1 MWTLIW
7 TAMKGSLGPFLVLF
21 IKFMKERRADDPR
34 LLSYTLDEM
43 TRLEGLNL
51 SGDEKYKAVFSSLL
65 SYAGRLGL
73 DIGAAGA
80 DTIIQLVLPT
90 VRAEE
95 KL

>member
-21 IKFMKERRADDPR
+21 IRFPKERRADDPR
-34 LLSYTLDEM
+34 LLSYALAEM
-43 TRLEGLNL
+43 QRLEGMNIT
-51 SGDEKYKAVFSSLL
+51 GGEKKRAIFSSLL
-65 SYAGRLGL
+65 SYAGTLGL